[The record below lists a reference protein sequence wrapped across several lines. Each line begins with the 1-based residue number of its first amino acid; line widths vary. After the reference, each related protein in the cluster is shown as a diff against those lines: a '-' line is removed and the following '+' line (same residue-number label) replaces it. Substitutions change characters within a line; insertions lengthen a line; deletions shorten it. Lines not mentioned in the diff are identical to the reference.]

1 MQKSLTALDAFQQL
15 QGLISCAEVNGD
27 WEMLSHA
34 EWNQVAGLI
43 QMSVEAPQCSCPLC
57 SCLSFKNYS
66 DHDHYKSRCNYAHAR
81 VYTEV
86 LKVSEVLM
94 PRHHTTCHPSPTIH
108 YNILL

>member
-1 MQKSLTALDAFQQL
+1 MQKSPTALDVFQQL
-15 QGLISCAEVNGD
+15 QGFISCAEVNWG
-27 WEMLSHA
+27 WEMLSRAPA
-34 EWNQVAGLI
+34 EWNQVAG
-43 QMSVEAPQCSCPLC
+43 PQCSCPLC

-66 DHDHYKSRCNYAHAR
+66 DHNRYKSRCNCAHAR